1 MKKEVLK
8 SYFEKTCSGQEA
20 AEVELWLLDPQNA
33 AAFDRF
39 LETYWDE
46 HVKAQDEPVQ
56 QEVKQRGTIL
66 RFLPRIAAAAAVIG
80 LVVTTVVYLRSG
92 GNAMEQS
99 NALAAVTQGE
109 HVPPVPDTAQLLMKP
124 DAVKHIEGKEE
135 AKPVEKRAKATS
147 PKQASAVKAMVTT
160 IGFGNTDS
168 AAMAKH
174 SVKST
179 RMSKVMIND
188 VVLSKLGETE
198 RMAVLHQMALRVDF
212 NNASFNDIAA
222 VFRDKYGIVLELCA
236 SNVPENVKRSA
247 YTAQFSNVTFP
258 ELMND
263 MSKRM
268 MFSYT
273 MVDNVV
279 KVCFN

>member
-33 AAFDRF
+33 AAFDQF

-46 HVKAQDEPVQ
+46 HVQAQDEPVQ
-56 QEVKQRGTIL
+56 QDVKQRGTIR

-80 LVVTTVVYLRSG
+80 VVVATAVYLNSG
-92 GNAMEQS
+92 ENTTEQR
-99 NALAAVTQGE
+99 NPLAAVTQE
-109 HVPPVPDTAQLLMKP
+109 KIPPPVADTAELLLKA
-124 DAVKHIEGKEE
+124 DVVKGIKVE
-135 AKPVEKRAKATS
+135 AMPTEKRSKTNVS
-147 PKQASAVKAMVTT
+147 KQASAVKAMVTT
-160 IGFGNTDS
+160 IGFGNKGDS
-168 AAMAKH
+168 SAMAQH
-174 SVKST
+174 SVKPT
-179 RMSKVMIND
+179 RMNKIMIND
-188 VVLSKLGETE
+188 SLLSKLGETE